1 MTTERAGN
9 AHVEVVGVDAC
20 SNGWMAVRLVDGRF
34 TEARF
39 CGRLKEVAAGA
50 DPEIVAVD
58 IPLGLTDQGWRD
70 CDLLVNGELGKL
82 GNSVFRIPSRAVVE
96 VKDYK
101 RANATCREVMGQGLS
116 KQSHALF
123 PKIREADRLRR
134 SGALPLH
141 EVHPEMSFR
150 AMAGTPLQWSKR
162 TWNGQS
168 HRRALLAAEGVLL
181 PDDLGTAG
189 RVAVDDILDAA
200 AAAWSAHRIATGRAK
215 SLPTPAQS
223 GPSDVPIA
231 IWY

>member
-1 MTTERAGN
+1 MTAERGDAQ
-9 AHVEVVGVDAC
+9 VEVLGVDAC
-20 SNGWMAVRLVDGRF
+20 AQGWVAVRLVDGWFRD
-34 TEARF
+34 AHV
-39 CGRLKEVAAGA
+39 CKRLEDVAVGA

-58 IPLGLTDQGWRD
+58 IPLGLTDQGWRE
-70 CDLLVNGELGKL
+70 CDLLVKDELGPL
-82 GNSVFRIPSRAVVE
+82 RNSVFRIPSRPVVE
-96 VKDYK
+96 TSVYK
-101 RANATCREVMGQGLS
+101 KANAKCREVMGQGLS

-123 PKIREADRLRR
+123 PKILEADRLRS

-168 HRRALLAAEGVLL
+168 HRRSLLAEEGVLL

-200 AAAWSAHRIATGRAK
+200 AAAWSAHRIATDRAK
-215 SLPTPAQS
+215 SLPTPAQLDPS
-223 GPSDVPIA
+223 GAPIA